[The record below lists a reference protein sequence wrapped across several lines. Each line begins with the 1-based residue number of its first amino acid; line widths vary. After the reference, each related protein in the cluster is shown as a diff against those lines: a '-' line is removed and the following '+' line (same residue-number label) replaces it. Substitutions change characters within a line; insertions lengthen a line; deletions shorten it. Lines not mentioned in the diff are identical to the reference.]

1 MRSLEIRP
9 ELIERTLSLAEKGWG
24 VTHPNPMV
32 GALIVEDGEVVA
44 EGYHRR
50 AGEPHA
56 EVNALS
62 SLGRKPK
69 DEAILYVSL
78 EPCSSTGRTPPCTS
92 AILDSGI
99 KNVVVGCIDPDSR
112 HGGKGIEVL
121 LQHGVRVQQAPTEL
135 ETKATR
141 LNMIFNHWSRSKT
154 PLIAL
159 KMALSANGMV
169 AERAGYPSRVT
180 GENARADVMHWRR
193 LFPAICV
200 GSGTV
205 IADNPSL
212 TARLPTSEWCPVRL
226 VLDSSLSTF
235 SEEFHPRQIYTD
247 GHSARTVVI
256 TTARGLENKEAVQA
270 AQNLGVRVMKCAEG
284 EDGRVSPQ
292 GFRKTV
298 IELGLIGVYCEGGPA
313 VARALLGA
321 NEIDYLFHYLSP
333 REFNSP
339 EAMNGPDLQS
349 LVVRESLRV
358 DFGDDHLIHGY
369 L

>member
-78 EPCSSTGRTPPCTS
+78 EPCSSTGRTPPAPLQS
-92 AILDSGI
+92 LILEL
-99 KNVVVGCIDPDSR
+99 NVVVGCSDAIHVTVERESR
-112 HGGKGIEVL
+112 SYSNY
-121 LQHGVRVQQAPTEL
+121 GVRVQQAPTEL

-141 LNMIFNHWSRSKT
+141 LNMIFNHWSRSRT

-180 GENARADVMHWRR
+180 GE
-193 LFPAICV
+193 
-200 GSGTV
+200 
-205 IADNPSL
+205 
-212 TARLPTSEWCPVRL
+212 CP
-226 VLDSSLSTF
+226 
-235 SEEFHPRQIYTD
+235 
-247 GHSARTVVI
+247 
-256 TTARGLENKEAVQA
+256 
-270 AQNLGVRVMKCAEG
+270 C
-284 EDGRVSPQ
+284 
-292 GFRKTV
+292 
-298 IELGLIGVYCEGGPA
+298 
-313 VARALLGA
+313 
-321 NEIDYLFHYLSP
+321 
-333 REFNSP
+333 
-339 EAMNGPDLQS
+339 
-349 LVVRESLRV
+349 
-358 DFGDDHLIHGY
+358 
-369 L
+369 